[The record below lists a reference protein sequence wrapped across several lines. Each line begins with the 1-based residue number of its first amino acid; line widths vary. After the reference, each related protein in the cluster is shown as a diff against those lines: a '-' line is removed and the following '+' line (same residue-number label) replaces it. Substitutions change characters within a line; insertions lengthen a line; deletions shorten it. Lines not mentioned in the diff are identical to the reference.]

1 MKKKI
6 FYWSPG
12 FAKIA
17 TFKAV
22 INSAISMRKYNKN
35 HEIFIVN
42 FFGEFNTYK
51 KNIELS
57 NINLINLFNEKILKY
72 LPKYGWFKSRLSFF
86 LIFILSFLPL
96 KKLLK
101 NKRPEFFIIHLV
113 SSLPLILL
121 ILFNFKS
128 KFILR
133 ISGYPKLSFIRKLIW
148 KIAFKK
154 IYAVTCP
161 TELTKKKLLE
171 ANLIEEKKLHVL
183 YDPIININQIKKLKN
198 SFFEKQKEKF
208 FLTAGRLTKQKN
220 FEFLIKAYEKFII
233 NSGKLLFIAGS
244 GEKYKKL
251 KKIISQKKLDDKVF
265 LIGHVSNIFKY
276 MKNCEAFILPSLWED
291 PGFVLVEAAFC
302 RASII
307 SSNCKNGPIEFIENN
322 KCGFGFK
329 NNNLIDFEKQ
339 FNNFLKADKKII
351 LQKKFHAFKKT
362 KNFSNFRHFK
372 NLNKILYTL
381 Q

>member
-1 MKKKI
+1 M
-6 FYWSPG
+6 
-12 FAKIA
+12 
-17 TFKAV
+17 